1 MAAVTIYSDF
11 GAQKNSLT
19 LFPLFPHLFSMKWWD
34 RMPWSSFSECWV
46 LSQLFHSPLS
56 LSSSKRLFSSSSL
69 SAIRVVSSA
78 YPSLLIFLPAILIPA
93 CASSSHK
100 REDLKLQTSWP
111 LRTGLQEGL
120 KSADLMYRGQKS
132 QKLTCA
138 DPLRIDPDILLL
150 KKRSRC
156 TSVSFCHIIISWP
169 MFKWTGTETKLLED
183 CPPWM
188 SCVPVLCTEYTD
200 LN

>member
-1 MAAVTIYSDF
+1 MLVYILVTLMTGGEIDGRQF
-11 GAQKNSLT
+11 NL
-19 LFPLFPHLFSMKWWD
+19 
-34 RMPWSSFSECWV
+34 R
-46 LSQLFHSPLS
+46 LS
-56 LSSSKRLFSSSSL
+56 
-69 SAIRVVSSA
+69 
-78 YPSLLIFLPAILIPA
+78 ILI
-93 CASSSHK
+93 CKMGLSSSHK

-188 SCVPVLCTEYTD
+188 SCVPVLCTEYTG